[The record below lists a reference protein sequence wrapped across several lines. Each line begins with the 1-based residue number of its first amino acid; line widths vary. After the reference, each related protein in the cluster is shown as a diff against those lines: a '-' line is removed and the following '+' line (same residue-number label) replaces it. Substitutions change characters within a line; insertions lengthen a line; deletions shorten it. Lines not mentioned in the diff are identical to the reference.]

1 MKLFYF
7 VVEFLNP
14 YITQSFGRSR
24 HHEKIRRMLQFLPL
38 LGSVLLL
45 SACDSGKENKATKP
59 ADDGA
64 SEVAVINPD
73 VLPYL
78 NIQEQAAKN
87 CQTVL

>member
-1 MKLFYF
+1 MKIFKDATVF
-7 VVEFLNP
+7 A
-14 YITQSFGRSR
+14 
-24 HHEKIRRMLQFLPL
+24 L

-64 SEVAVINPD
+64 SEAAVINPD

-78 NIQEQAAKN
+78 NIQEQAQKLPN
-87 CQTVL
+87 RFVKIKVVLI